1 MKELKYIDLFAG
13 AGGLSEG
20 FIRAGFSPIAHVEMN
35 KDACDTI
42 KTRTAYHWLKENKK
56 AEIYNDYLKSET
68 KNKEELWK
76 NVPEHLINSV
86 INKEISENTLPEI
99 FNSIDKE
106 LNGNNVDLIIGG
118 PPCQAYSLVGRARK
132 DMESDPR
139 NHLYKHYVK
148 FLEKYNPNMFV
159 FENVPGILSAKNGEY
174 LNKIFKAVKSAGYEV
189 AIPPKNHL
197 NAKDFGVLQ
206 DRKRVIIIGWKK
218 ELNLKYPEFETKEY
232 SFQIL
237 KDLFSDLKP
246 LKNGQGT
253 LNAVAYTKPTTEY
266 LKQTNIRNG
275 LKFVTQHIVR
285 PNNDNDLEIY
295 QIAIEKWN
303 NGKRLNYAELPKRL
317 IKHSNTDAFV
327 NRFQV
332 VNGKGVSHTVVAHIA
347 MDGHYYIHPDKKQ
360 NRSISLREA
369 ARIQS
374 FPDDYFFEGSRTAAF
389 KQIGNA
395 VPPLMAQ
402 KIAEKI
408 LYFLNFINMNIKI
421 KTIEDVKTFAK
432 HLVQVEKLSF
442 HPDDDFN
449 DYVTN
454 ENKPFYTKEA
464 AAWRNK
470 IMGECFDVCKKKNVE
485 IYEIVLPFIQE
496 PVFG

>member
-1 MKELKYIDLFAG
+1 MALNFIDLFAG

-20 FIRAGFSPIAHVEMN
+20 FIRAGFNPIAHVEMN

-42 KTRTAYHWLKENKK
+42 KTRTAYHWLKKNKK
-56 AEIYNDYLKSET
+56 ARIYNDYLRAEFKD
-68 KNKEELWK
+68 KELLWSK
-76 NVPEHLINSV
+76 IPNHLINSV
-86 INKEISENTLPEI
+86 INTEISEKTLQDI
-99 FNSIDKE
+99 YKVIDKE
-106 LNGNNVDLIIGG
+106 LDGKNVDLIIGG
-118 PPCQAYSLVGRARK
+118 PPCQAYSVVGRSRK

-148 FLEKYNPNMFV
+148 FLEKYKPKMFV

-174 LNKIFKAVKSAGYEV
+174 LNKIFRAVKRAGYEV

-218 ELNLKYPEFETKEY
+218 ELNFSYPEFEPIENN
-232 SFQIL
+232 FQIS

-253 LNAVAYTKPTTEY
+253 LNAVEYAKPTTEY

-275 LKFVTQHIVR
+275 LEVVTQHIVR
-285 PNNDNDLEIY
+285 PNNENDLEIY
-295 QIAIEKWN
+295 KIAVEQWN
-303 NGKRLNYAELPKRL
+303 KGRRLNYAELPQRL

-332 VNGKGVSHTVVAHIA
+332 VNGSGISHTVVAHIA

-360 NRSISLREA
+360 NRSISVREA

-374 FPDDYFFEGSRTAAF
+374 FPDDYFFEGSRTSAF

-402 KIAEKI
+402 RIAEKI
-408 LYFLNFINMNIKI
+408 ISMI
-421 KTIEDVKTFAK
+421 
-432 HLVQVEKLSF
+432 
-442 HPDDDFN
+442 
-449 DYVTN
+449 
-454 ENKPFYTKEA
+454 
-464 AAWRNK
+464 
-470 IMGECFDVCKKKNVE
+470 
-485 IYEIVLPFIQE
+485 
-496 PVFG
+496 

>member
-1 MKELKYIDLFAG
+1 MKELNYIDLFAG

-56 AEIYNDYLKSET
+56 TEIYNDYLKSET

-106 LNGNNVDLIIGG
+106 LNGNKVDLIIGG
-118 PPCQAYSLVGRARK
+118 PPCQAYSIVGRARK

-174 LNKIFKAVKSAGYEV
+174 LNKIFKAVKNAGYEV

-218 ELNLKYPEFETKEY
+218 ELNLKYPEFETTEH

-253 LNAVAYTKPTTEY
+253 LNAVAYVKPTTEY

-275 LKFVTQHIVR
+275 LEFVTQHIVR

-317 IKHSNTDAFV
+317 IKHSNTDSFV

-360 NRSISLREA
+360 NRSISVREA

-408 LYFLNFINMNIKI
+408 REMIWKNM
-421 KTIEDVKTFAK
+421 
-432 HLVQVEKLSF
+432 
-442 HPDDDFN
+442 
-449 DYVTN
+449 
-454 ENKPFYTKEA
+454 
-464 AAWRNK
+464 
-470 IMGECFDVCKKKNVE
+470 
-485 IYEIVLPFIQE
+485 
-496 PVFG
+496 